1 MHPQQYRNY
10 KSGQAKKNFLADLE
24 KAKLAK
30 MQAAGGPKLSVEE
43 LSAFK
48 HAKADA
54 ITAPFN
60 GQIFFEITGD
70 AGVMRCAEPAIGTTY
85 AEGDFFCYIQ
95 SPWGQTIPINAA
107 LGGKLVDVTAR
118 QGQKVLKGQT
128 IAWLEREAK

>member
-1 MHPQQYRNY
+1 MHPEQYRNY

-70 AGVMRCAEPAIGTTY
+70 AGVMRCAEPAIGTNY

-95 SPWGQTIPINAA
+95 SPRGQTLPINAA
-107 LGGKLVDVTAR
+107 LGGKLVDVAAK